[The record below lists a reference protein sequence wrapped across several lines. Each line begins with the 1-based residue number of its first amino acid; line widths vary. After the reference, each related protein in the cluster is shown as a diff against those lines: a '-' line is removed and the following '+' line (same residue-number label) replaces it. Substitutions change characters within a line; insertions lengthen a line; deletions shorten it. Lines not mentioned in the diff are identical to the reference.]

1 MLVFSLAFIALVI
14 FSQAQ
19 EAAKRQNEKQ
29 RGQPPAKQQDDS
41 PVRRFMHG
49 KLDLSQ
55 NALEGIVTEDFDQ
68 ILRSA
73 QGLRVMSL
81 NTMWYMYETPEYIE
95 HSSDFLR
102 IVTGLM
108 ETAEKKNLD
117 GAAVRYVELTL
128 NCVNCHKH
136 VRSVGVDGRRPVAAK
151 TQEQLPLD
159 HDAETELFQFLVDNR
174 QAIRREVTTLPNGV
188 ETVTESD
195 VEQVRQNIV
204 RHVESMH
211 RRMKE
216 GQVIRQRD
224 PLFVELF
231 KQANKITTRIERTD
245 KGLKVRE
252 TSEDDYAVKVI
263 QAHAEVVSLLLKN
276 GRQELRKNHEVPP
289 RQ

>member
-1 MLVFSLAFIALVI
+1 M
-14 FSQAQ
+14 
-19 EAAKRQNEKQ
+19 R
-29 RGQPPAKQQDDS
+29 
-41 PVRRFMHG
+41 G

-73 QGLRVMSL
+73 QGLRVMGL
-81 NTMWYMYETPEYIE
+81 NTMWHMYETPEYIQ
-95 HSSDFLR
+95 HSSDFQR
-102 IVTGLM
+102 VVMGLM
-108 ETAEKKNLD
+108 EAAEKKNLD
-117 GAAVRYVELTL
+117 GAAVKYVELTL

-136 VRSVGVDGRRPVAAK
+136 VRSVGVEGRRPIAANGE
-151 TQEQLPLD
+151 EQLPLE
-159 HDAETELFQFLVDNR
+159 HDAETDLFRFLVDNR
-174 QAIRREVTTLPNGV
+174 QTIQRKVTMLPNGV

-195 VEQVRQNIV
+195 IAQVRQNLI

-216 GQVIRQRD
+216 GQIIHQRD

-231 KQANKITTRIERTD
+231 KQADKITTRIERTE

-252 TSEDDYAVKVI
+252 TSDDDYAVKVI

-276 GRQELRKNHEVPP
+276 GRQELRKNHDVPP
-289 RQ
+289 RR